1 MVAFNLWGAG
11 HYDGVIQKDAAVST
25 AEPVKCSCG
34 KNTRDDDIHCH
45 VIKNKYTEVIRCT
58 CVKNGTAC
66 NVNCRCKNCKNPC
79 GQRPS
84 SVDTPQRKRAKHDW
98 QAETHMKSI
107 DFALSRQEQLSD
119 GPLEF
124 FLLENI
130 LVYCDE
136 EGIEATPLN
145 ISAICHRIIASVN
158 VADPNLQLRKMTK
171 HLIELFLKHHRSNLT
186 TFKMFCDMQLDWNKT
201 KEK

>member
-1 MVAFNLWGAG
+1 MVAFNQWGAG

-25 AEPVKCSCG
+25 AEPVKCTCG
-34 KNTRDDDIHCH
+34 KNTRDDGIHCH

-58 CVKNGTAC
+58 CVKNGTVC

-84 SVDTPQRKRAKHDW
+84 SVDTPQRKHAKHDW

-119 GPLEF
+119 GPL
-124 FLLENI
+124 I
-130 LVYCDE
+130 
-136 EGIEATPLN
+136 
-145 ISAICHRIIASVN
+145 
-158 VADPNLQLRKMTK
+158 
-171 HLIELFLKHHRSNLT
+171 
-186 TFKMFCDMQLDWNKT
+186 NKG
-201 KEK
+201 